1 MMTNNPLLEPEA
13 RSLPPPAVPQAAP
26 VAPPLTR
33 WWLVRLVRELAFQ
46 DWLAVVYLT
55 VLVLVLAIRPPSA
68 ARTLSL
74 ARAGAL
80 LLFCIAG
87 MLLVRGRLLRD
98 RPLAPLTY
106 RLALHGTVQASYF
119 YFRDLLPVASPG
131 SLDAELAYV
140 DQHWL
145 HVEPSL
151 WLDRFVTPATTE
163 WFAFFYYSYFML
175 LALHVVPL
183 LYLSRRVSL
192 LAEFSMG
199 VIVCFACGHMLYLVV
214 PGFGPV
220 RYLASQFH
228 NSLPRGFWMGLVLD
242 AVDTAGA
249 QKDIFPSLHTAV
261 PVFLTLFSYR
271 HRQAFPFRYTWPVVG
286 CFAVNIVIAT
296 MFLRWHYL
304 IDVVAGIALAGTAFW
319 LSSRLA
325 PREVRWREQHGLSP
339 VWQPLFGRPS

>member
-1 MMTNNPLLEPEA
+1 MVTNNPILEPEA
-13 RSLPPPAVPQAAP
+13 RSLPPAA
-26 VAPPLTR
+26 APPLTR
-33 WWLVRLVRELAFQ
+33 GWVGRAVRELALQ

-55 VLVLVLAIRPPSA
+55 ILVLALAVRPYSA

-74 ARAGAL
+74 TRAGAL
-80 LLFCIAG
+80 LFFCVAG
-87 MLLVRGRLLRD
+87 LMLVRGRLFRD

-131 SLDAELAYV
+131 SLDAELAHV
-140 DQHWL
+140 DLNWL

-151 WLDRFVTPATTE
+151 WFDRFVTPGTTE

-175 LALHVVPL
+175 LAVHVVPL
-183 LYLSRRVSL
+183 LYFSRRVSL

-199 VIVCFACGHMLYLVV
+199 VVFCFACGHVLYLVV
-214 PGFGPV
+214 PGYGPV
-220 RYLASQFH
+220 RYLADQFH
-228 NSLPRGFWMGLVLD
+228 NTLPRGFWMGLVLD

-249 QKDIFPSLHTAV
+249 QKDIFPSLHTAI
-261 PVFLTLFSYR
+261 PVFLTLFSFR
-271 HRQAFPFRYTWPVVG
+271 HRAALPFKYTWPVVG
-286 CFAVNIVIAT
+286 FFAANIVIAT

-304 IDVVAGIALAGTAFW
+304 IDVVAGFALACTGFL
-319 LSSRLA
+319 LSARLA
-325 PREVRWREQHGLSP
+325 PREVRWRDKRGLSP